1 MAKYDVVIIGS
12 GPGGYVAAIR
22 ASQWGLTDAVVEK
35 DPFLG
40 GTCLHVGCIPTKV
53 FLHHADLYD
62 YFKRAEEFGFEVKD
76 VKINWPAMLTRKD
89 KIVKKHAGGIAAL
102 FKKNKVDSITGWGRD
117 CRPWQSLSGE
127 RRKNHGT
134 RNRQLHDG
142 RYRFRSAF
150 FARCR
155 NRRRCHS
162 DQSRNPTLQPIPKS
176 LIVVG
181 CGAVGV
187 EFASIF
193 RTFGSEVTLLEA
205 VTRVVPLEDEEI
217 SAELHKALVKRGM
230 KIELEAKVE
239 SVKKDANGASATYES
254 LGAGDL
260 TARVAVEGRD
270 EVARLAESFNRAA
283 GQIEQLVQGHKTL
296 LANASHELRTPLAR
310 IHLAVELMKASADA
324 KLKSGLEQDIA
335 ELDWLVD
342 EILLASRL
350 DAVTEALATEE
361 LDVLALAAEECA
373 RYDDA
378 QLEGKVVNIR
388 GDARLLR
395 RLLRN
400 LLENARRHG
409 APPTQVRVAQD
420 AGNATIT
427 VWDNGPGVPQA
438 EFENIFRPFYRPGDA
453 RDRAGTGLGLA
464 LVRQIAHRH
473 GGDARCTLMAD
484 GRSCFVVTLPA

>member
-1 MAKYDVVIIGS
+1 MLRLYLRFYLALVASLVLFVLATATLWHFTGGPMEQTGITLGRLVQNVLPPADSPAAEQQEALRRLATGLHGDVTLFDQEGMPI
-12 GPGGYVAAIR
+12 AAIGR
-22 ASQWGLTDAVVEK
+22 SLHAPPDVHHEGMPFTLWNREHASYVHL
-35 DPFLG
+35 
-40 GTCLHVGCIPTKV
+40 
-53 FLHHADLYD
+53 ADGRWLAASVPIGYAHPR
-62 YFKRAEEFGFEVKD
+62 FMFHGALALLALA
-76 VKINWPAMLTRKD
+76 I
-89 KIVKKHAGGIAAL
+89 GIAA
-102 FKKNKVDSITGWGRD
+102 FPIVRQITGR
-117 CRPWQSLSGE
+117 LE
-127 RRKNHGT
+127 R
-134 RNRQLHDG
+134 
-142 RYRFRSAF
+142 
-150 FARCR
+150 
-155 NRRRCHS
+155 
-162 DQSRNPTLQPIPKS
+162 LQR
-176 LIVVG
+176 
-181 CGAVGV
+181 GV
-187 EFASIF
+187 
-193 RTFGSEVTLLEA
+193 
-205 VTRVVPLEDEEI
+205 
-217 SAELHKALVKRGM
+217 
-230 KIELEAKVE
+230 
-239 SVKKDANGASATYES
+239 ES
-254 LGAGDL
+254 LGAGNF

-283 GQIEQLVQGHKTL
+283 GQIEQLVQGHKAL

-310 IHLAVELMKASADA
+310 IHLAVELMKASADP
-324 KLKSGLEQDIA
+324 KLKLGLEQDIA

-350 DAVTEALATEE
+350 DAVTEALVTEE
-361 LDVLALAAEECA
+361 LDVLALAAEGCA

-438 EFENIFRPFYRPGDA
+438 EFENVFRPFYRPSDA

-484 GRSCFVVTLPA
+484 GRSCFMVTLPA

>member
-1 MAKYDVVIIGS
+1 MLRLYLRFYLALVASLVLFVLATATLWHFTGGPMEQTGITLGRLVQNVLPPADSPAAEQQEALRRLATGLHSDVTLFDQEGMPIAAIGRS
-12 GPGGYVAAIR
+12 LHTPPDVHHEGMPFTLWNREHASYVHLADGRWLAASVPIGYSHPRFMFHGALALLALAIGVAAF
-22 ASQWGLTDAVVEK
+22 
-35 DPFLG
+35 P
-40 GTCLHVGCIPTKV
+40 
-53 FLHHADLYD
+53 
-62 YFKRAEEFGFEVKD
+62 
-76 VKINWPAMLTRKD
+76 
-89 KIVKKHAGGIAAL
+89 IVRQ
-102 FKKNKVDSITGWGRD
+102 ITGR
-117 CRPWQSLSGE
+117 LE
-127 RRKNHGT
+127 R
-134 RNRQLHDG
+134 
-142 RYRFRSAF
+142 
-150 FARCR
+150 
-155 NRRRCHS
+155 
-162 DQSRNPTLQPIPKS
+162 LQR
-176 LIVVG
+176 
-181 CGAVGV
+181 GV
-187 EFASIF
+187 
-193 RTFGSEVTLLEA
+193 
-205 VTRVVPLEDEEI
+205 
-217 SAELHKALVKRGM
+217 
-230 KIELEAKVE
+230 
-239 SVKKDANGASATYES
+239 ES
-254 LGAGDL
+254 LGAGNL

-283 GQIEQLVQGHKTL
+283 GQIEQLVQGHKAL

-310 IHLAVELMKASADA
+310 IHLAVELMKASADP
-324 KLKSGLEQDIA
+324 KLKLGLEQDIA

-438 EFENIFRPFYRPGDA
+438 EFENVFRPFYRPSDA

-484 GRSCFVVTLPA
+484 GRSCFMVTLPA